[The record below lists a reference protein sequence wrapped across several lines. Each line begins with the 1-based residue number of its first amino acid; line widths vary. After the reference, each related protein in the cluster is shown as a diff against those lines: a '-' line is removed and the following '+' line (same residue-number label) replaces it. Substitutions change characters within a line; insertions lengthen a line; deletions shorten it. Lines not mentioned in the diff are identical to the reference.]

1 MKKIVNVIYVFLFLF
16 LLIGGTT
23 VASEEVAFDLVEKNQ
38 IYEIRY
44 YEPMLVAEVE
54 YTGDNGGFGAL
65 FNYISGANIYSSKKN
80 SSSSIKIEMTAPV
93 TRLKQNNKNVMQFF
107 LPKRFTAE
115 TVPVPVNPNVK
126 IKSIDGGYFAAITYS
141 GSASENN
148 FLKHVK
154 ILSQR
159 LLSDKIIFF
168 EPAIRATYNGPFTP
182 PFMRRNEVIYKIQWE
197 K

>member
-1 MKKIVNVIYVFLFLF
+1 MKKLINSFYIFLF
-16 LLIGGTT
+16 LLVGSTT
-23 VASEEVAFDLVEKNQ
+23 VASEEVAFELVEKNQ

-44 YEPMLVAEVE
+44 YEPMLVAEVQ

-65 FNYISGANIYSSKKN
+65 FNYISGANNVSSTKKN
-80 SSSSIKIEMTAPV
+80 SSSSVKIEMTAPV
-93 TRLKQNNKNVMQFF
+93 TRLKHNKKNVMQFF

-115 TVPVPVNPNVK
+115 TAPVPANPNII
-126 IKSIDGGYFAAITYS
+126 IKPVDGGYFAAIRYS

-159 LLSDKIIFF
+159 LLLDKIIFF

-182 PFMRRNEVIYKIQWE
+182 SFMRRNEVIYKIKWAG
-197 K
+197 